1 MWKSRVKQKEYQY
14 KASYGGPIFDVK
26 VIGTADSNIPFFF
39 LFLYFEVM
47 TLFVFSQ
54 TCNIYSSIMNRI
66 LIHYYSYY
74 TYPFLFFLYLSIF
87 ILIMFDVS
95 SKFRCYI
102 FVSHGTSLQIDY
114 VLQISIYPLICGEYL
129 ISVTCWYTEF

>member
-39 LFLYFEVM
+39 SFSTLKSWHCLFSHYTYPF
-47 TLFVFSQ
+47 
-54 TCNIYSSIMNRI
+54 SSIMNRI